1 MSKTAPSAFF
11 TLPATLA
18 LAATLSTLSASAA
31 AKQDLAT
38 LLATYGS
45 SWASHDMDAL
55 VALQPEDT
63 AFRLVA
69 AGINPAQDNDSL
81 NALLAALYAAA
92 PPKQTG
98 RKTILS
104 GAHYTALKHDLTVDA
119 ETVVPGCPRRQTNS
133 EASVI
138 LPALDVLVFENG
150 LIKEKITYLD
160 VKSQH
165 PLANPAESQTGAD
178 REPSYQTRKARPK
191 FTQIHLK
198 GHEFASKQACRPHI
212 AAQC

>member
-1 MSKTAPSAFF
+1 MSRTAPSAFF

-104 GAHYTALKHDLTVDA
+104 GANYAVLKHELTVDA
-119 ETVVPGCPRRQTNS
+119 KTVVPLDPRRQTNS

-138 LPALDVLVFENG
+138 LAALDVLVFENG

-160 VKSQH
+160 VKLQH
-165 PLANPAESQTGAD
+165 PLANPAESQTGSD

-198 GHEFASKQACRPHI
+198 GHEFASKQAFRSHI